1 MRFTPSVGIF
11 TLLAVLALPLAA
23 GAQGARIEKVCLGP
37 TGQPRAR
44 IADSF
49 TCTITVTRTDDTGP
63 PLRVDAIIDV
73 VHHASGDVE
82 SGNLLASSVV
92 LATTADS
99 ASAISPATV
108 APGDQNPLGD
118 VATAL
123 VIDLDTN
130 SPFTISGGGEVAVVA
145 CLADADCNDGN
156 PCTLDQ
162 CGADN
167 TCAHPAGNAGVTC
180 RPLAGPCDI
189 EEHCS
194 GTSTD
199 CPADTFLP
207 TTEVCRPSAG
217 V

>member
-1 MRFTPSVGIF
+1 
-11 TLLAVLALPLAA
+11 
-23 GAQGARIEKVCLGP
+23 
-37 TGQPRAR
+37 
-44 IADSF
+44 
-49 TCTITVTRTDDTGP
+49 
-63 PLRVDAIIDV
+63 
-73 VHHASGDVE
+73 
-82 SGNLLASSVV
+82 VV

-99 ASAISPATV
+99 ASAISSATV

-145 CLADADCNDGN
+145 CLADGDCNDGN

-167 TCAHPAGNAGVTC
+167 TRAHPAGTGGVTC
-180 RPLAGPCDI
+180 RPSAGPCDI

-207 TTEVCRPSAG
+207 TTEVCRLSAG
-217 V
+217 VCDAAEHCTGTSAACPADAFLPSTTVCRSAAGSCD